1 MMSHEFRT
9 PLGTALMLLDAVLT
23 MIKEAQAIKLIQLTK
38 SSLNLLL
45 SLVDDIVDL
54 KAIKENEFTIKK
66 SVFNPYQA
74 FDFIRQLLS

>member
-1 MMSHEFRT
+1 
-9 PLGTALMLLDAVLT
+9 MLLDAVLT

>member
-9 PLGTALMLLDAVLT
+9 PLGTALMFLDTVLS
-23 MIKEAQAIKLIQLTK
+23 MIQGAQAIKFIQLTK

-74 FDFIRQLLS
+74 FDFVRQLMS

>member
-9 PLGTALMLLDAVLT
+9 PLGTALMFLDTVLS
-23 MIKEAQAIKLIQLTK
+23 MIQGAQAIKFIQLTK

-45 SLVDDIVDL
+45 SLVNDIVDL

>member
-9 PLGTALMLLDAVLT
+9 PLGTALMFLDTVLS
-23 MIKEAQAIKLIQLTK
+23 MIQGAQAIKFIQLTK

-74 FDFIRQLLS
+74 FDFVRQLLS